1 VDAVCCGACRAQ
13 EELFGNIS
21 LLGKPTAVVLL
32 NGGQVAVDTIAASN
46 ASLVE
51 AFYPGQSGAAA
62 IASVLFGDFNP
73 CGKLDQT
80 IYAKS
85 FATEVKWWDTRLQGA
100 IPGLS
105 MNAHVRNSVR

>member
-1 VDAVCCGACRAQ
+1 
-13 EELFGNIS
+13 
-21 LLGKPTAVVLL
+21 LGKPTAVVLI

-51 AFYPGQSGAAA
+51 AFYPGQAGAAA

-85 FATEVKWWDTRLQGA
+85 FATEVKWCEKRHFFVSFPYVCPEPVL
-100 IPGLS
+100 
-105 MNAHVRNSVR
+105 VK